1 MQCHIASGVFV
12 DPVAKAKPIRRS
24 IAEGGVRFDPIW
36 VVAVLLLQFEQLRN
50 RSPQAHRRIDKVMKG
65 FLNYPCLAH
74 SMKWL
79 AVHFVCRTSVHILPN
94 VGLGHH
100 RAIKY

>member
-1 MQCHIASGVFV
+1 
-12 DPVAKAKPIRRS
+12 
-24 IAEGGVRFDPIW
+24 
-36 VVAVLLLQFEQLRN
+36 
-50 RSPQAHRRIDKVMKG
+50 VMKG

-79 AVHFVCRTSVHILPN
+79 AVHFVCRTSVQILPN